1 MTEKTVSK
9 FGRAL
14 CAGIA
19 SAVVFA
25 SFSDCRE
32 LKAQNMSLL
41 FPQFIIGVSVE
52 RKDDTDERVRIE
64 EKGVKTEYSFKIA
77 EIFKRIFG

>member
-1 MTEKTVSK
+1 M
-9 FGRAL
+9 
-14 CAGIA
+14 
-19 SAVVFA
+19 VFA

-52 RKDDTDERVRIE
+52 RKGDTDERVRIE